1 MRLYLP
7 LVTRLDL
14 AIQLLN
20 TLLKKAVKLSIKTT
34 GKPQMTTDKKTEDKI
49 KTEDNHLC
57 KSVAIEVK

>member
-1 MRLYLP
+1 
-7 LVTRLDL
+7 
-14 AIQLLN
+14 
-20 TLLKKAVKLSIKTT
+20 VKLSIKTT